1 MKPRKSNEQY
11 RYLKRWIWGNDKKM
25 KNLRKIYQ
33 LSILDQ
39 IRRWEATVKR
49 VGKGGAIRLIPE
61 IMKIQIRK

>member
-1 MKPRKSNEQY
+1 
-11 RYLKRWIWGNDKKM
+11 M

-49 VGKGGAIRLIPE
+49 VGRGGAIRLIPE